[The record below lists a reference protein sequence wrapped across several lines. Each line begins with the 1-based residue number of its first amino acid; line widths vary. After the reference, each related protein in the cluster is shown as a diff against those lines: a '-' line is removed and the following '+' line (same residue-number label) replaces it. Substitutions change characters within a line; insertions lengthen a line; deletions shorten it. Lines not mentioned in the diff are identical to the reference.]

1 MSSSLRFGSYGIVA
15 FVATT
20 DLRAAKHFYGDIL
33 GLRLAREDGF
43 ALVFDAHGT
52 PLRVT
57 VVPAIVAAE
66 YTVIGWLVPDVRREA
81 ARLQDAGVALAR
93 YAGMEQ
99 DELGVWEAPSGAHV
113 AWFKDPDGNTIS
125 ISDGFK

>member
-20 DLRAAKHFYGDIL
+20 NLRSAKRFYGDIL
-33 GLRLAREDGF
+33 GLRLATENEF

-57 VVPAIVAAE
+57 VVPAVLAAE

-81 ARLQDAGVALAR
+81 ERLQDAGVALAR
-93 YAGMEQ
+93 YPGMDQ
-99 DELGVWEAPSGAHV
+99 DELGVWTAPGGAHV

-125 ISDGFK
+125 ISDG

>member
-1 MSSSLRFGSYGIVA
+1 MSFSLHFGSYGIVA

-20 DLRAAKHFYGDIL
+20 NLRAAKHFYGDIL
-33 GLRLAREDGF
+33 GLRLTTENDF

-57 VVPAIVAAE
+57 VVRTVVAAD
-66 YTVIGWLVPDVRREA
+66 YTVIGWLVPDVRQEA

-93 YAGMEQ
+93 YPGMEQ
-99 DELGVWEAPSGAHV
+99 DELGVWAAPGGAHV

-125 ISDGFK
+125 ISDGYM